1 MRRQECA
8 ERFLRLDGDGRFEN
22 RLGDDTRSGRFT
34 VQGYRIVLRADDGEE
49 QVMPVMDHAGDRLVL
64 FDDSVEAGKYMQQK
78 IQTGDVVL
86 IKGSQ
91 GSRMEKIVKEI
102 MAEPLRA
109 SELLVRQTGGWEKR

>member
-1 MRRQECA
+1 MLELGGETESAHREIGHLVAELGIHNLITVGAASKITAEAAVEAGLSA
-8 ERFLRLDGDGRFEN
+8 ERVV
-22 RLGDDTRSGRFT
+22 S
-34 VQGYRIVLRADDGEE
+34 
-49 QVMPVMDHAGDRLVL
+49 
-64 FDDSVEAGKYMQQK
+64 FDDSVEAGKYVQQK

-109 SELLVRQTGGWEKR
+109 GELLVRQEAQWLR